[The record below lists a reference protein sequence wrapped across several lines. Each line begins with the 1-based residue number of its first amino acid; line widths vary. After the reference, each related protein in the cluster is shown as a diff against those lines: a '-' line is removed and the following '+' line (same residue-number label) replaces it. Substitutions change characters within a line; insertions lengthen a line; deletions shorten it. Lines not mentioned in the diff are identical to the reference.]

1 MGNGGW
7 IGRGSGVLALLFINL
22 PEAIFVKKKSM
33 EELCNIK
40 IEKLKE

>member
-22 PEAIFVKKKSM
+22 PEAIFVKKNPWKS
-33 EELCNIK
+33 CAI
-40 IEKLKE
+40 LK

>member
-22 PEAIFVKKKSM
+22 PEAIFVKK
-33 EELCNIK
+33 IHGRVVQY
-40 IEKLKE
+40 